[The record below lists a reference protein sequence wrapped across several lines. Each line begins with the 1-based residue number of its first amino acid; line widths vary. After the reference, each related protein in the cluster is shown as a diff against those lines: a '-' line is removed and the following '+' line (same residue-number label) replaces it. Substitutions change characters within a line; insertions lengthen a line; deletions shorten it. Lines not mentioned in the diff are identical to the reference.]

1 MAVSVALRGVSRRY
15 PKLVAL
21 DGVELEVPA
30 GEVVMLT
37 GPSGAGKSTVLHVT
51 GGMDKPDE
59 GYVEID
65 GRKLV
70 PRDLDGHRRRI
81 GFVFQRFHLLPALT
95 ALDNVLAPVLPRRV
109 DFDRRARGMELLE
122 AVGLGQRADALPSQL
137 SGGQQ
142 QRIAIA
148 RALVNR
154 PGLLLADE
162 PTGNLDSVIGREI
175 IDLLMSLRE
184 RYGMTMLIATHDAE
198 VASNGDRVVR
208 LQDGR
213 VTSDQRLTPSVDVLD
228 RLGACARDNDDSRS
242 APAATRARAGSGGR
256 NPGGGD
262 QLHSADRHGEHE
274 QGDDG
279 G

>member
-1 MAVSVALRGVSRRY
+1 MSVALRGVSRRY
-15 PKLVAL
+15 PGLTAL
-21 DGVELEVPA
+21 DEVDLEVAA

-51 GGMDKPDE
+51 GGMDRPDE
-59 GYVEID
+59 GHVEID
-65 GRKLV
+65 GVALV
-70 PRDLDGHRRRI
+70 PRDLDRHRRRI

-109 DFDRRARGMELLE
+109 GFDRRARGMELLE
-122 AVGLGQRADALPSQL
+122 AVGLARRADALPSQL

-142 QRIAIA
+142 QRVAVA
-148 RALVNR
+148 RALINR

-198 VASNGDRVVR
+198 VAANGDRVVR
-208 LQDGR
+208 LQDGTI
-213 VTSDQRLTPSVDVLD
+213 VSDQRVTPSADVLN
-228 RLGACARDNDDSRS
+228 RLGGLR
-242 APAATRARAGSGGR
+242 P
-256 NPGGGD
+256 
-262 QLHSADRHGEHE
+262 
-274 QGDDG
+274 
-279 G
+279 

>member
-15 PKLVAL
+15 PGLTAL
-21 DGVELEVPA
+21 DGVDLEVAA

-37 GPSGAGKSTVLHVT
+37 GPSGAGKSTVLHLT
-51 GGMDKPDE
+51 GGMDHPDE
-59 GYVEID
+59 GHVEID
-65 GRKLV
+65 GTELV
-70 PRDLDGHRRRI
+70 SRSLDAHRRRI

-109 DFDRRARGMELLE
+109 DFDRRERGRELLQ
-122 AVGLGQRADALPSQL
+122 AVGLADRSDALPSQL

-142 QRIAIA
+142 QRVAVA

-198 VASNGDRVVR
+198 VAANGDRIVR

-213 VTSDQRLTPSVDVLD
+213 ITSDECITPSGDVLN
-228 RLGACARDNDDSRS
+228 RLGGLR
-242 APAATRARAGSGGR
+242 P
-256 NPGGGD
+256 
-262 QLHSADRHGEHE
+262 
-274 QGDDG
+274 
-279 G
+279 

>member
-15 PKLVAL
+15 PGLTAL
-21 DGVELEVPA
+21 DGVDLEVAA

-37 GPSGAGKSTVLHVT
+37 GPSGAGKSTVLHLT
-51 GGMDKPDE
+51 GGMDRPDE
-59 GYVEID
+59 GHVEID
-65 GRKLV
+65 GTELV
-70 PRDLDGHRRRI
+70 SRSLDAHRRRI

-95 ALDNVLAPVLPRRV
+95 VLDNVLAPVLPRRV
-109 DFDRRARGMELLE
+109 DFDRRERGTELLE
-122 AVGLGQRADALPSQL
+122 AVGLADRSDALPSQL

-142 QRIAIA
+142 QRVAVA

-198 VASNGDRVVR
+198 VAANGDRIVR

-213 VTSDQRLTPSVDVLD
+213 ITSDQCVTPSGDVLN
-228 RLGACARDNDDSRS
+228 RLGGLR
-242 APAATRARAGSGGR
+242 P
-256 NPGGGD
+256 
-262 QLHSADRHGEHE
+262 
-274 QGDDG
+274 
-279 G
+279 

>member
-15 PKLVAL
+15 PGLTAL
-21 DGVELEVPA
+21 DGVDLEVAA

-37 GPSGAGKSTVLHVT
+37 GPSGAGKSTVLHLT
-51 GGMDKPDE
+51 GGMDRPDE
-59 GYVEID
+59 GHVEID
-65 GRKLV
+65 GTELV
-70 PRDLDGHRRRI
+70 SRNLDAHRRRI

-95 ALDNVLAPVLPRRV
+95 VLDNVLAPVLPRRV
-109 DFDRRARGMELLE
+109 DFDRRERGRELLE
-122 AVGLGQRADALPSQL
+122 AVGLADRSDALPSQL

-142 QRIAIA
+142 QRVAVA

-198 VASNGDRVVR
+198 VAANGDRIVR

-213 VTSDQRLTPSVDVLD
+213 ITSDECVTPSGDVLN
-228 RLGACARDNDDSRS
+228 RLGGLR
-242 APAATRARAGSGGR
+242 P
-256 NPGGGD
+256 
-262 QLHSADRHGEHE
+262 
-274 QGDDG
+274 
-279 G
+279 

>member
-1 MAVSVALRGVSRRY
+1 MATSVALHGVSRRY
-15 PKLVAL
+15 PGLTAL
-21 DGVELEVPA
+21 DGVDLEVAA

-37 GPSGAGKSTVLHVT
+37 GPSGAGKSTVLHVA
-51 GGMDKPDE
+51 GGMDQPDE
-59 GYVEID
+59 GRIEID
-65 GRKLV
+65 GAELV
-70 PRDLDGHRRRI
+70 SRGLDRHRRRI

-122 AVGLGQRADALPSQL
+122 AVGLNQRADALPSQL

-142 QRIAIA
+142 QRVAVA
-148 RALVNR
+148 RALINR

-162 PTGNLDSVIGREI
+162 PTGNLDSVTGREI

-198 VASNGDRVVR
+198 VAANGDRVVR

-213 VTSDQRLTPSVDVLD
+213 IVSDQRVTPSADVLH
-228 RLGACARDNDDSRS
+228 RLGGLR
-242 APAATRARAGSGGR
+242 P
-256 NPGGGD
+256 
-262 QLHSADRHGEHE
+262 
-274 QGDDG
+274 
-279 G
+279 

>member
-15 PKLVAL
+15 PGLVAL
-21 DGVELEVPA
+21 DGVDLEVPA

-51 GGMDKPDE
+51 GGMDQPDE
-59 GYVEID
+59 GHVEID
-65 GRKLV
+65 GTKLV
-70 PRDLDGHRRRI
+70 PRGLDGHRRRI

-109 DFDRRARGMELLE
+109 GFDRRVRGMELLE
-122 AVGLGQRADALPSQL
+122 AVGLGRRADALPSQL

-162 PTGNLDSVIGREI
+162 PTGNLDSIIGREI

-213 VTSDQRLTPSVDVLD
+213 ITSDQRLTPSRDVLD
-228 RLGACARDNDDSRS
+228 RLGGLR
-242 APAATRARAGSGGR
+242 P
-256 NPGGGD
+256 
-262 QLHSADRHGEHE
+262 
-274 QGDDG
+274 
-279 G
+279 

>member
-1 MAVSVALRGVSRRY
+1 M
-15 PKLVAL
+15 
-21 DGVELEVPA
+21 DLEVAA

-37 GPSGAGKSTVLHVT
+37 GPSGAGKSTVLHLT
-51 GGMDKPDE
+51 GGMDRPDE
-59 GYVEID
+59 GHVEID
-65 GRKLV
+65 GTELV
-70 PRDLDGHRRRI
+70 SRNLDAHRRRI

-95 ALDNVLAPVLPRRV
+95 VLDNVLAPVLPRRV
-109 DFDRRARGMELLE
+109 DFDRRERGRELLE
-122 AVGLGQRADALPSQL
+122 AVGLADRSDALPSQL

-142 QRIAIA
+142 QRVAVA

-198 VASNGDRVVR
+198 VAANGDRIVR

-213 VTSDQRLTPSVDVLD
+213 ITSDECVTPSGDVLN
-228 RLGACARDNDDSRS
+228 RLGGLR
-242 APAATRARAGSGGR
+242 P
-256 NPGGGD
+256 
-262 QLHSADRHGEHE
+262 
-274 QGDDG
+274 
-279 G
+279 